1 MARISICYLT
11 KYGNNRT
18 AMQYLKER
26 LGKHGHEVRLFSI
39 NDTKPD
45 DVPPSDLYVFS
56 TPVHVGKPPRKMR
69 SFIKRFKCQAGGSR
83 YALIVT
89 HASELSGEKWSPT
102 RTVGM
107 MHEMLKDKGML
118 PLTQELLIRVKDIK
132 GPLED
137 DYQKKI
143 DALSG
148 TIVNLLPQS

>member
-1 MARISICYLT
+1 MARVSICYLT
-11 KYGNNRT
+11 KYGNNRI
-18 AMQYLKER
+18 AMER
-26 LGKHGHEVRLFSI
+26 LKGRLVEYGHEVKLFSI
-39 NDTKPD
+39 TDIKPEQI
-45 DVPPSDLYVFS
+45 PESDLYVFS
-56 TPVHVGKPPRKMR
+56 TSVHMGKPPRKMR

-89 HASELSGEKWSPT
+89 HASEPSGEKWSPT